1 VKVDISS
8 SFGGEDNE
16 RIDCSSVQV
25 DGAYRKVVHCSF
37 SKDTTLKK
45 SIIVICELN
54 DLKVD

>member
-8 SFGGEDNE
+8 LFGGEDNE
-16 RIDCSSVQV
+16 RIDCSSMQV
-25 DGAYRKVVHCSF
+25 DGAYRNVFHCGF

-45 SIIVICELN
+45 STIVICELN